1 MEESLIVT
9 NDQTKQVNFIPRHPS
24 LIRWRGLVN
33 QQLLE
38 ALNDIQG
45 ISSLA
50 RKSLLYRTSSILDEY
65 TQRAHMYSGIYH
77 SGRIIVTVGS
87 LIVPA
92 LLSIQSGASS
102 FGQYSNYLYWVTW
115 TISLMVT
122 IFNGIL
128 TLFKIEKKY
137 IFLNTLCE
145 QVRSEGWQY
154 IQLTGKYGGHHYS
167 PGKSTHSNE
176 LIHFTHSLERI
187 KLNQTNEE
195 YWKSQESQT
204 KVPNGAIDKKEL
216 GALYT
221 PTPSTEQLMGAAK
234 EIEDAE
240 EETKVNIISGSS
252 RDSFRIMSPKADSGS
267 IN

>member
-1 MEESLIVT
+1 MDQALIIT
-9 NDQTKQVNFIPRHPS
+9 DQTKPLNFIPRHPS
-24 LIRWRGLVN
+24 LILWRGLAN

-38 ALNDIQG
+38 ALNDIEG
-45 ISSLA
+45 ITNLA

-65 TQRAHMYSGIYH
+65 TQRAHMYSVIYH
-77 SGRIIVTVGS
+77 GGRIIVTVGS

-92 LLSIQSGASS
+92 LLSIQNGAAT
-102 FGQYSNYLYWVTW
+102 FGKYADDLYWLTW
-115 TISLMVT
+115 TVSLMVT

-137 IFLNTLCE
+137 TYLNTLCE

-167 PGKSTHSNE
+167 PAKSTHLNE

-204 KVPNGAIDKKEL
+204 KAPNGTIDKKEL

-221 PTPSTEQLMGAAK
+221 PTPSTEQLMEVEK
-234 EIEDAE
+234 EYED
-240 EETKVNIISGSS
+240 ETKVNIISGSS
-252 RDSFRIMSPKADSGS
+252 RDSFRIVSPKDKDGS